1 MARKDSAVS
10 WRDFSWRAIVVAQFA
25 LKFAYHR
32 LSAFALATLLALAWS
47 AASTQVSAA
56 ERVRGRHRP
65 DRIIIQPKAEAVS
78 RVEEMTQNSRR
89 RTLKSYRALGG
100 VQVVQLADD
109 ETVEQAVERYR
120 ASGLVEFAEPDYK
133 LHATVVPNDPHFLSG
148 SQWSLRNSSTGRD
161 IHAADAWDTSTSA
174 SNIIVAV
181 IDTGIRYTHE
191 DLAPNMWV
199 NPNEIPGNGFDDDRN
214 GFVDDIHG
222 IDTITHSGNPMD
234 DGDHGTHVAGI
245 IGAVGNNGKGVAGVA
260 WKVKLMA
267 CKFLDI
273 NGDGDTSDAIAAID
287 YARKMGAHV
296 LNGSFGGSDYSSA
309 LYTAI
314 QNARAAGIIFVAAAG
329 NESSNLD
336 QIPTYPACYTLD
348 NIVVVGGM
356 NRSDSLDLGYSNYGA
371 SNVDL
376 CAPGTGIYSTW
387 GTSDTAYSSSTGTS
401 MATPHV
407 TGAIALMRARFPS
420 MTHPQIISRLLS
432 SVDELPALAGRC
444 RSGGRLNLAKALG
457 PNPEAN
463 FGASIWSGE
472 PPLQV
477 AFTNIS
483 LGELKSVSWNFGDG
497 SPTDTN
503 ANPVHTFVRT
513 GDFKVRLTVAGT
525 NSKTNSIEQ
534 TIRVTSNYRFA
545 SEPYSWIDPAGMT
558 RLLLT
563 DNGVSAPIT
572 LPFKFRFYGVEKST
586 VHVSANGMIG
596 FSADGLSATEN
607 TPMANG
613 AAPNDVIA
621 PYWDNLDPAA
631 GGSVYAG
638 TIGTAPNRR
647 FVASWVNVPR
657 VTTTT
662 LLTFQVILDE
672 STGDI
677 IFQYRDVA
685 GTRGGGRGATVGVEN
700 SNGDSGALYLH
711 NGAPNLLEARTALR
725 VSQGTFRYLVL
736 DRTSLWFNATQGA
749 TTGLQTMVSLENT
762 GSLGLDWSVTSG
774 SSWLT
779 VSNATGALAGGQSTT
794 VAITLNESTA
804 GLTEGSHETTLTF
817 SNLTDGGG
825 NITIPVTIR
834 VALSATGILELTPAS
849 SNLFAGVLGGP
860 FAPTGLPVLLRN
872 SGNGSLDWNASAD
885 SGWIG
890 TTPASGTLAAGGS
903 TTVLVELT
911 PLASTLAAGDHT
923 ANVQF
928 VNASVPGSTALTQ
941 PVRLQVN
948 SQLVESSAAIR
959 NGRFEAVL
967 SAPASG
973 SYAVEYSTD
982 LQNWQTLS
990 SVPAVGGSV
999 TFDDAVET
1007 EGRRFYRLRL
1017 E

>member
-1 MARKDSAVS
+1 
-10 WRDFSWRAIVVAQFA
+10 VALFA
-25 LKFAYHR
+25 LRIAYHR
-32 LSAFALATLLALAWS
+32 LSALALTTLLALAWS
-47 AASTQVSAA
+47 FAPTQLIAA
-56 ERVRGRHRP
+56 EKVKGRHRP
-65 DRIIIQPKAEAVS
+65 DRIIIQPKADTVS
-78 RVEEMTQNSRR
+78 RVDKMTQNSRR
-89 RTLKSYRALGG
+89 RMLRSYRALGD
-100 VQVVQLADD
+100 VQVVQLADG
-109 ETVEQAVERYR
+109 ETVEEAVERYR

-133 LHATVVPNDPHFLSG
+133 LHASVVPNDPHFLSG
-148 SQWSLRNSSTGRD
+148 LQWSLRNSSTGRD
-161 IHAADAWDTSTSA
+161 IHAVDAWDTSSSA
-174 SNIIVAV
+174 SNIVVAV

-199 NPNEIPGNGFDDDRN
+199 NPNEVPGNGLDDDHN
-214 GFVDDIHG
+214 GFVDDIYG

-234 DGDHGTHVAGI
+234 DGDHGTHVAGV

-273 NGDGDTSDAIAAID
+273 NGDGDTSDAIEAID
-287 YARKMGAHV
+287 YARRMGAHV
-296 LNGSFGGSDYSSA
+296 LNGSFGGADYSSA

-348 NIVVVGGM
+348 NIVVVGGV
-356 NRSDSLDLGYSNYGA
+356 NRSDNLDTGYSNYGA
-371 SNVDL
+371 NNVDL

-387 GTSDTAYSSSTGTS
+387 GTSDSAYMSSTGTS

-407 TGAIALMRARFPS
+407 AGAIALMRARFPN
-420 MTHPQIISRLLS
+420 MTHAQIISRLLA
-432 SVDELPALAGRC
+432 SVDELPALAGKC

-463 FGASIWSGE
+463 FGASIWSGQ

-513 GDFKVRLTVAGT
+513 GQFNVRLTVVGT
-525 NSKTNSIEQ
+525 NAKTNSIEQ
-534 TIRVTSNYRFA
+534 TVSVVSNYRFA
-545 SEPYSWIDPAGMT
+545 SEPYSWVEPSGMM
-558 RLLLT
+558 RLLLA
-563 DNGVSAPIT
+563 DNGVSSPIT
-572 LPFKFRFYGVEKST
+572 LPFNFPFYGVEKSSIY
-586 VHVSANGMIG
+586 VSANGVVG
-596 FSADGLSATEN
+596 FSTDGLSATEN
-607 TPMANG
+607 IPMANG
-613 AAPNDVIA
+613 APPNDFIA

-631 GGSVYAG
+631 GGSIYAG
-638 TIGTAPNRR
+638 TVGTAPNRR
-647 FVASWVNVPR
+647 FVVSWVNVPR

-662 LLTFQVILDE
+662 FLTFQVILDE

-677 IFQYRDVA
+677 IFQYRDVS
-685 GTRGGGRGATVGVEN
+685 GTRGSGRGATVGVEN
-700 SNGDSGALYLH
+700 FNGDSGALYLH
-711 NGAPNLLEARTALR
+711 NGAPILLEARTAVR
-725 VSQGTFRYLVL
+725 VSRSTFRYLIL

-749 TTGLQTMVSLENT
+749 TAGLQAVVGLENT
-762 GSLGLDWSVTSG
+762 GSQGLDWGVTSG

-779 VSNATGALAGGQSTT
+779 VSNMTGVLAGGQSTN

-804 GLTEGSHETTLTF
+804 VLTEGSHETTLTF

-834 VALSATGILELTPAS
+834 VAPSAVGILELTPAS
-849 SNLFAGVLGGP
+849 SNLFAGGLGGP
-860 FAPTGLPVLLRN
+860 FEPAGLPVVLRN
-872 SGNGSLDWNASAD
+872 SGTASLDWNTSAD
-885 SGWIG
+885 SGWVG
-890 TTPASGTLAAGGS
+890 ATPASGTLAAGGS
-903 TTVLVELT
+903 TTVLVELNS
-911 PLASTLAAGDHT
+911 LANALDAGEHA

-928 VNASVPGSTALTQ
+928 LNASVAGSPSLTQ
-941 PVRLQVN
+941 PVQLRVN
-948 SQLVESSAAIR
+948 SRLVESSAAIK

-982 LQNWQTLS
+982 LQSWQTLS
-990 SVPAVGGSV
+990 SVAAVGGSV
-999 TFDDAVET
+999 TFDDAVDT